1 MPPETKFDIII
12 SAFRQRIKDG
22 EFGTAGRLPSLRM
35 LAIQYGTT
43 HETMNKV
50 VQRLQAEGLLFSL
63 GRAGVFVDL
72 KQSTPIPG
80 FTLRFDE
87 QLRKKGLK
95 PVEEDLEKP
104 AIVDVSSEI
113 AQAFNQ
119 LDRKVAVR
127 RFRRQGVDYGT
138 TTLPHRIA
146 ENFYP
151 IELADGEIL
160 MQMQYDAHFD
170 VLNAIR
176 EVHHKE
182 TRRVHDDVTARLP
195 TPKEEEMLA
204 ITGNTPVI
212 NILRINYTED
222 EDGEV
227 IMVSRTVSV
236 ASYFVLSYDYKPYWL
251 KA

>member
-63 GRAGVFVDL
+63 GRAGVFINSH
-72 KQSTPIPG
+72 STPVPG
-80 FTLRFDE
+80 LTPRFDE
-87 QLRKKGLK
+87 HLRQKGLK
-95 PVEEDLEKP
+95 PVEEDLERP

-113 AQAFNQ
+113 AQAFN
-119 LDRKVAVR
+119 LFDRKVAVR

-151 IELADGEIL
+151 IDLAGGEIL
-160 MQMQYDAHFD
+160 EQMQHDVHFD

-195 TPKEEEMLA
+195 TPHEEEILS

-212 NILRINYTED
+212 DVLRTNYTED

-227 IMVSRTVSV
+227 IMVSRTISV